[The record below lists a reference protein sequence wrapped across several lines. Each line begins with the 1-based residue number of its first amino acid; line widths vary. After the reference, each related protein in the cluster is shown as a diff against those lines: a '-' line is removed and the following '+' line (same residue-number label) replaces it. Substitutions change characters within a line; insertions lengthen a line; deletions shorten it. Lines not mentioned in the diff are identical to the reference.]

1 MPIAENN
8 GVNLYYRDFGQG
20 EQAVV
25 FVHGLGLSGSFW
37 FDLPERL
44 LEESAKSQRVIA
56 IDNRGTGRSS
66 APLKPFKL
74 SHMADDLNAI
84 LEHAGVSKAIVVGI
98 SMGGMI
104 AQHFAIRH
112 PDKAAGLLLIATS
125 AGLPH
130 ARIPHISTIK
140 KLAELPFIAQEDAR
154 QSLAELL
161 LPKAEEHNW
170 NQHLGGWTEVM
181 KSEKPRS
188 HAFLLQLGAVTLH
201 YTGKKLRNIH
211 CPTVIITGDE
221 DMLVPPVNSQILQSM
236 MPHAQLEILPS
247 VGHAV
252 EALAPEAIIRN
263 VDNVLTEAL

>member
-1 MPIAENN
+1 MPVAENK
-8 GVNLYYRDFGQG
+8 GVNLHYRDFGQG

-44 LEESAKSQRVIA
+44 LRESAESLRVIA

-74 SHMADDLNAI
+74 SHMADDLSAV

-130 ARIPHISTIK
+130 ARIPHIGTIK
-140 KLAELPFIAQEDAR
+140 KLAGLPFIPQEDAR
-154 QSLAELL
+154 QNLAELL
-161 LPKAEEHNW
+161 LPKAEQHNW
-170 NQHLGGWTEVM
+170 AQYLGGWDTAM
-181 KSEKPRS
+181 QKEKPRS
-188 HAFLLQLGAVTLH
+188 HAFLLQLGAVSLH
-201 YTGKKLRNIH
+201 YTGKKLQDIR

-221 DMLVPPVNSQILQSM
+221 DRLVPPINSQILKARL
-236 MPHAQLEILPS
+236 PHAQLKELPG

-252 EALAPEAIIRN
+252 EALAPEVIIASIQ
-263 VDNVLTEAL
+263 DVLNEAS